1 MDLSPITDAYTADR
15 IRIHSIR
22 QFPGTVA
29 AAYRHDETIYRQG
42 DDMPRLFQVLNGH
55 VKLLSIGESG
65 GEFVKAILPA
75 GDYFGPGLSCDPTA
89 PCEETAIARGATRI
103 LSLPGNVLNESD
115 EPDAELYAGVVRSL
129 AKQKRFQER
138 RLERLRLGDMRCR
151 VAGMIQT
158 LAIHYGGPC
167 MHGHSIDF
175 RMTQDELANL
185 VGASRQVVSGILH
198 EFKELG
204 IISYTRSY
212 ICIDDMDRLEMRI
225 EY

>member
-1 MDLSPITDAYTADR
+1 MDLSLITGTVTADR
-15 IRIHSIR
+15 IRVQSIR

-29 AAYRHDETIYRQG
+29 AAYRHDEVIYRQG
-42 DDMPRLFQVLNGH
+42 DDMPRLFQVLAGH
-55 VKLLSIGESG
+55 VKLVTIGESG
-65 GEFVKAILPA
+65 GEFIRAILPA
-75 GDYFGPGLSCDPTA
+75 GDYFGPGAACDLSA
-89 PCEETAIARGATRI
+89 SCEETAIARGATRI
-103 LSLPGNVLNESD
+103 LALPGDVLGDAGEA
-115 EPDAELYAGVVRSL
+115 DAELYAGLVRSL

-185 VGASRQVVSGILH
+185 VGASRQVVSGILS
-198 EFKELG
+198 EFKALG

-212 ICIDDMDRLEMRI
+212 ICIDDMQRLEMRI